1 MRICSISSCV
11 GERGLGGR
19 EWAFSKSLLVGA
31 GQTHSWNSISKKW
44 LSTASPGAVL
54 EPGELWEDPA
64 GIWAEHQAFKPP
76 RPTWMAIGMV
86 MMASG
91 RQVGICSG
99 LATPEMWPVPCLVWG
114 QGVER
119 TGRWAGKHST
129 IVSCLL
135 MPGPV
140 PNKAWVCVRASDR
153 YNGASACQV
162 GPFGCSGLL
171 GGGGG
176 RVVCRAPGQA
186 LLHPFFLSPKT
197 DIRELE
203 QEISVEQ
210 VLVLGE
216 CVCVCVG
223 GGHVYCSL
231 PGSVLIARANRS
243 GVSCGGGDGE
253 WSFVLTHAVQKSGS
267 GPSCQ
272 C

>member
-1 MRICSISSCV
+1 M
-11 GERGLGGR
+11 
-19 EWAFSKSLLVGA
+19 
-31 GQTHSWNSISKKW
+31 
-44 LSTASPGAVL
+44 
-54 EPGELWEDPA
+54 
-64 GIWAEHQAFKPP
+64 
-76 RPTWMAIGMV
+76 
-86 MMASG
+86 
-91 RQVGICSG
+91 
-99 LATPEMWPVPCLVWG
+99 
-114 QGVER
+114 
-119 TGRWAGKHST
+119 
-129 IVSCLL
+129 
-135 MPGPV
+135 
-140 PNKAWVCVRASDR
+140 RASDR

-162 GPFGCSGLL
+162 GSSGCSGLL

-231 PGSVLIARANRS
+231 PGSVLIARANHS